1 MNCNVPFFGPVG
13 RDAQTDDQAAEG
25 AQVGSRPPGDESM
38 ASRYRML
45 YESTPAMLH
54 SIDSQGRLLH
64 VSDIWL
70 ATLGYARDE
79 VVGRSVT
86 DFLTPESREYAI
98 QTAIPEFFR
107 IGRCAGIEYQLMC
120 KDGNVIDVSLSSV
133 VQRDAP
139 GRHLVSLTV
148 MEDVTERKRV
158 QRELLA
164 EHERLRVTLDSI
176 GDGVI
181 AVDADGRVDYLNPVA
196 ERLTGWTSAAARGVP
211 SEVVLRIVE
220 ATTRRRVKSPAMRCL
235 SGGAFTDAGNYTILL
250 GRDCQEYCIENS
262 AAPIRSASGETI
274 GAVLVFRDVS
284 EKIHLHR
291 EMTWRA
297 THDRLTGLLNRD
309 EFERRLQLALD
320 GAREGE
326 TGDALM
332 YIDLDRFKLVN
343 DAAGHAAGDRLL
355 KHVVGIINRFIRS
368 DDVFARLGGD
378 EFGLVVK
385 DCGIEGAERVA
396 QRICDT
402 LDAFRFQEGAQH
414 FHVGAS
420 IGLVQVD
427 KRWPTAAHVLEA
439 ADSACYAAKAAG
451 RNRVHA
457 YLATDEVIESHRE
470 DMQWVRRLEQA
481 LDNGQFA
488 LYWQRIHALGLD
500 GGGVHGEV
508 LLRMINDDGKLILP
522 ALFFAPA
529 ERFQMASRIDRWVV
543 RQVFELL
550 TNRRDRC
557 AHLATVSINLSGQS
571 VGDRDFHRYVQ
582 ELMETMAIDARK
594 ICFEVTETAAIVNLS
609 DATPFFESMRA
620 RGVRFALDDFGSGVS
635 SFGYLKSLPVDYLK
649 IDGQFIRDLANDRV
663 DQATVRCIRD
673 VAKITGKKTIA
684 EFVETEAVET
694 LLREMDIDYA
704 QGFLRHRP
712 APLARIFDALP
723 GS

>member
-1 MNCNVPFFGPVG
+1 MNCNVPFFDPAG
-13 RDAQTDDQAAEG
+13 RDAQTDGQAAGG
-25 AQVGSRPPGDESM
+25 ARVGSCSPGDESM

-54 SIDSQGRLLH
+54 SIDAQGRLIH
-64 VSDIWL
+64 VSDVWL

-107 IGRCAGIEYQLMC
+107 VGRCAGIEYQLMC

-139 GRHLVSLTV
+139 GRHPVSLTV

-181 AVDADGRVDYLNPVA
+181 AVDANGRVDYLNPVA

-211 SEVVLRIVE
+211 SEVVLQIVD
-220 ATTRRRVKSPAMRCL
+220 ATSRRRVKSPAMRCL
-235 SGGAFTDAGNYTILL
+235 SGGAFTDAGDHAILL
-250 GRDCQEYCIENS
+250 GRDCREYCIENS
-262 AAPIRSASGETI
+262 AAPIKSTSGETI

-284 EKIHLHR
+284 EKIQLHR

-309 EFERRLQLALD
+309 EFERHLQLALD
-320 GAREGE
+320 GARVGKARY
-326 TGDALM
+326 TLM

-355 KHVVGIINRFIRS
+355 KHVVGIIKRFIRS
-368 DDVFARLGGD
+368 DDTLARLGGD

-385 DCGIEGAERVA
+385 DCGIEGAEGIA

-402 LDAFRFQEGAQH
+402 LDSFRFHEGPQH

-420 IGLVQVD
+420 IGLVPVD
-427 KRWPTAAHVLEA
+427 ERWPTAAHVLEA

-457 YLATDEVIESHRE
+457 YLAADEVIESHRE

-481 LDNGQFA
+481 LDKGQFA
-488 LYWQRIHALGLD
+488 LHWQRINALGRD

-508 LLRMINDDGKLILP
+508 LLRMINDDGTLIPP
-522 ALFFAPA
+522 ARFLAPA
-529 ERFQMASRIDRWVV
+529 ERFQMASRIDRWVI
-543 RQVFELL
+543 RQVFEFL
-550 TNRRDRC
+550 TIHRDRC
-557 AHLATVSINLSGQS
+557 AHLSTVAINLSGQS
-571 VGDRDFHRYVQ
+571 IGDRDFHRYVDD
-582 ELMETMAIDARK
+582 LMETMAIDAHK
-594 ICFEVTETAAIVNLS
+594 ICFEITETAAIINLN
-609 DATPFFESMRA
+609 DATSFFESMRA

-635 SFGYLKSLPVDYLK
+635 SFGYLKALPVDYLK
-649 IDGQFIRDLANDRV
+649 IGGQFINGLV
-663 DQATVRCIRD
+663 DDPVNQEAVRCISA
-673 VAKITGKKTIA
+673 VARITGKKTVA
-684 EFVETEAVET
+684 ECVETEAVEG
-694 LLREMDIDYA
+694 LLRDMGIDYA

-712 APLARIFDALP
+712 APIEEIFDAAIAP
-723 GS
+723 